1 MTKEELEK
9 EATEWV
15 RQKFSMLDLRQSDMS
30 KIHEYEAY
38 IAGAEPRD
46 KRIAEL
52 KENLNN
58 LASVAEERLA
68 NWQKYEKAYNEAE
81 ELLDKQIEV
90 TYKLFEENKEA
101 KEIIKELLFTS
112 NELDENTR
120 SKAEQFLKEVKE

>member
-1 MTKEELEK
+1 MTKEECEI
-9 EATEWV
+9 ET
-15 RQKFSMLDLRQSDMS
+15 S
-30 KIHEYEAY
+30 KAIMEMRNH
-38 IAGAEPRD
+38 
-46 KRIAEL
+46 IAEL
-52 KENLNN
+52 KKENTELKEKLNN

-68 NWQKYEKAYNEAE
+68 NWQKYERAYNEAE
-81 ELLDKQIEV
+81 ELLDKQIEA

>member
-1 MTKEELEK
+1 MTKEECEI
-9 EATEWV
+9 ET
-15 RQKFSMLDLRQSDMS
+15 S
-30 KIHEYEAY
+30 KAIMEMRNH
-38 IAGAEPRD
+38 
-46 KRIAEL
+46 IAEL
-52 KENLNN
+52 KKENTELKEKLNN

-81 ELLDKQIEV
+81 ELLDKQIEA

>member
-1 MTKEELEK
+1 MTKEECEI
-9 EATEWV
+9 ET
-15 RQKFSMLDLRQSDMS
+15 S
-30 KIHEYEAY
+30 KAIMEMRNH
-38 IAGAEPRD
+38 
-46 KRIAEL
+46 IAEL
-52 KENLNN
+52 KKENTELKEKLNN

-81 ELLDKQIEV
+81 ELLDKQIEA
-90 TYKLFEENKEA
+90 TYKLFEENIEA